1 MLFKTCPSSVQALS
15 KPVQTPHFYVQAWEI
30 RFQKYSKKT
39 AWPRPSFPT
48 NWPFY
53 NIKRT
58 DEFHASASKAQ
69 APGRHAQISP
79 LLEFYLRLLRFWFLT
94 HSKSRQQPSPPPLFQ
109 RGESSSW
116 IWKSHPCVYSE
127 LPVLAHD
134 LIHHRFHHHHRDLR
148 LLLRLLSTACC
159 DSSAYA

>member
-1 MLFKTCPSSVQALS
+1 MLSKTCPSRVQALS
-15 KPVQTPHFYVQAWEI
+15 KRVQTPHFYVQAWEI
-30 RFQKYSKKT
+30 RFQKYCKKT

-58 DEFHASASKAQ
+58 DDSHASASRAQ
-69 APGRHAQISP
+69 APGRRANLTVSRILSAPSSFLVFDSLQIQATT
-79 LLEFYLRLLRFWFLT
+79 L
-94 HSKSRQQPSPPPLFQ
+94 PPLFQ